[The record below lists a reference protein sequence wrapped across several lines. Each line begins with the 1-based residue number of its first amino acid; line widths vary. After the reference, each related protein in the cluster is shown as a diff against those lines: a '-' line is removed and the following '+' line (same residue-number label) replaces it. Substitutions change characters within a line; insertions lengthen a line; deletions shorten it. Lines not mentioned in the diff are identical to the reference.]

1 MPKAKSFFSRTRKVQ
16 TVNRLVSELQR
27 EGIIKHRA
35 GSGDGSEWTV
45 DGRSLRNFGSCSYM
59 GLERHPALLA
69 GAEEA
74 LYTYGANFSISRIFL
89 ECPLYEQLEATL
101 SRAMGRPVL
110 VAQSTSNAHL
120 AALPVLVGER
130 DLVLVDQFAHS
141 SVHMATDLI
150 DDAQIE
156 LVRHNRMDLLEQR
169 LNEAEAEF
177 ERVWYLCD
185 GIYSM
190 LGDFAPYAELRTLL
204 ARYPKL
210 HLYVDD
216 AHAMSWLGEHGRGS
230 ALTYLGDSERLV
242 VAVSLS
248 KAFGAAGGALALP
261 SVELRDRIRNCGGPL
276 MFSGPGAGLG
286 RAPPEP
292 RVRDHAGRAGR
303 AHGVRTRGARAT
315 RHRDRHRRRDTDLHD
330 PLRLGELCGRRGADA
345 ARTRLLLLSE
355 HVSGRADEQ
364 AQHSLHGQ
372 PPQSHPGHRGAG
384 RRAGLGERAVR
395 RRAGRGHAAQR
406 AAGYCWLAAPS
417 VPSSSTSTE
426 LVLWRRSISWRSSG

>member
-1 MPKAKSFFSRTRKVQ
+1 VQ
-16 TVNRLVSELQR
+16 TVNRLVTELQR

-35 GSGDGSEWTV
+35 GSGDGAQWTV
-45 DGRSLRNFGSCSYM
+45 DGRVLRNFGSCSYM

-89 ECPLYEQLEATL
+89 ECPLYEQLETAL
-101 SRAMGRPVL
+101 GRAMGRPVL

-150 DDAQIE
+150 DDAEIE
-156 LVRHNRMDLLEQR
+156 LIRHNRTDLLEQR
-169 LNEAEAEF
+169 LREAEDKF

-216 AHAMSWLGEHGRGS
+216 AHAMSWLGQSGRGS
-230 ALTYLGDSERLV
+230 ALTYLGDSDRLV

-261 SVELRDRIRNCGGPL
+261 SLELRDRIRNCGGPL
-276 MFSGPGAGLG
+276 MFSGPLAPAALGAALASAELHLSPELAALQAELGTRMACARAALARHGLVTATDAETPIFMVHYDSVSCAAG
-286 RAPPEP
+286 VVRALRERGYFCCPSTFPAVPMNKPSIRFTVSRHNPLEDIEALVEELAVVSAQFVEPMSAAPP
-292 RVRDHAGRAGR
+292 RAQP
-303 AHGVRTRGARAT
+303 A
-315 RHRDRHRRRDTDLHD
+315 
-330 PLRLGELCGRRGADA
+330 
-345 ARTRLLLLSE
+345 LS
-355 HVSGRADEQ
+355 VTG
-364 AQHSLHGQ
+364 G
-372 PPQSHPGHRGAG
+372 
-384 RRAGLGERAVR
+384 
-395 RRAGRGHAAQR
+395 
-406 AAGYCWLAAPS
+406 
-417 VPSSSTSTE
+417 
-426 LVLWRRSISWRSSG
+426 